1 MAENYSVAI
10 SYKGALGWVELDE
23 AAHTVIVNLDEPEG
37 KKLAEDYLA
46 ATHTIRVPG
55 ETLLDFHAEEIVAKD
70 SRRSFELAMTR
81 MWEATEVHVDWSR
94 PVDYVKA
101 HPHY

>member
-10 SYKGALGWVELDE
+10 SYNGALGWVELDE
-23 AAHTVIVNLDEPEG
+23 AAHTITVNLEEPEG
-37 KKLAEDYLA
+37 KKLAEDYLG

-55 ETLLDFHAEEIVAKD
+55 ESLLDFRPEEITASD

-81 MWEATEVHVDWSR
+81 LWEATNVHVDWSR

>member
-23 AAHTVIVNLDEPEG
+23 AAHTVTVNLSDETG

-46 ATHTIRVPG
+46 APHTIRVPG
-55 ETLLDFHAEEIVAKD
+55 ETLLDFHAEEVVAKD

>member
-10 SYKGALGWVELDE
+10 SYNGALGWVELDE
-23 AAHTVIVNLDEPEG
+23 GAHTITVNLDEPEG

-46 ATHTIRVPG
+46 ATQTIRVPG
-55 ETLLDFHAEEIVAKD
+55 ESLLDFRAEEITAAD

-81 MWEATEVHVDWSR
+81 LWEATNVHVDWSR

>member
-10 SYKGALGWVELDE
+10 SYNGALGWVELDE
-23 AAHTVIVNLDEPEG
+23 AAHAITVSLDEPEG
-37 KKLAEDYLA
+37 KKLTEDYLA
-46 ATHTIRVPG
+46 AAHTIRVPG
-55 ETLLDFHAEEIVAKD
+55 ETLLDFRAEEITAAD

-81 MWEATEVHVDWSR
+81 LWEATNVHVDWSR